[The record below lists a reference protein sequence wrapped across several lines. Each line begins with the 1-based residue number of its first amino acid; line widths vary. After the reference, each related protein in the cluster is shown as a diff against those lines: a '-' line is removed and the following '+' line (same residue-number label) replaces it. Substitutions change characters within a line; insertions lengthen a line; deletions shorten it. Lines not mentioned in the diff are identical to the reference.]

1 MCALPLPIWYYT
13 EHLDS
18 KHNHTIVLRKMEVLP
33 SRHSAKIKLTLTEGK
48 NVEEANALLPLSCG
62 DATAG
67 VFGFGKMNIQ
77 SQQTLT

>member
-1 MCALPLPIWYYT
+1 
-13 EHLDS
+13 
-18 KHNHTIVLRKMEVLP
+18 MEVLP

-77 SQQTLT
+77 SQQTLI